1 MIFPMMLFIAF
12 IWGFFLCLQKVILD
26 LPIAQSSEYLSHI
39 FVKDPSLYDKN
50 LYFFDKYN
58 CQKEKNLLQC
68 I

>member
-1 MIFPMMLFIAF
+1 MNLSNDAF
-12 IWGFFLCLQKVILD
+12 HWFHMGLFLCLQKVILD
-26 LPIAQSSEYLSHI
+26 LPIAQSSEYLSQI

-50 LYFFDKYN
+50 LYFFDKYT

>member
-1 MIFPMMLFIAF
+1 MNLSNDAF
-12 IWGFFLCLQKVILD
+12 HWFHMGLFLCFRNDILD
-26 LPIAQSSEYLSHI
+26 LPTAKPSEYLSQT

-50 LYFFDKYN
+50 LYFFDKYT

>member
-26 LPIAQSSEYLSHI
+26 LPIAQSSEYLSQI